1 MTWWMVVLLAC
12 SGDDPAAGS
21 PSTRGS
27 DSQPGAVS
35 TADSAPPSTS
45 DSGDGDTGG
54 STDDSAST
62 NTPTGATAATGL
74 GTDSAPTAHTAD
86 TGPPTALP
94 DSVVAFQLTEP
105 QCLVE
110 VEIPSGTITPVTCG
124 PKGTSFFRWPRLVP
138 DDRGVFP
145 VEGADV
151 VGVAVVQPAAANQVR
166 PFEIL
171 LVDVVSGSVVTLPG
185 GDWAPL
191 SEDAG
196 VHVADI
202 TPVATDR
209 AIVKVTTFPSETH
222 SLQLVD
228 ATGLTPLSAPANEL
242 QVLDRVDD
250 CVWARIDGELGQQCA
265 TGWTPLPASVLDV
278 AQHTD
283 LTATVERVNVD
294 EVELVLT
301 DPSTTAR
308 STAIEIS
315 GDEVVVGVTASGL
328 VSVAEA
334 GQAVWQ
340 WDGVDGT
347 APAPTGAPALHSG
360 RFRSSPD
367 GTLVAYVAGSP
378 GGPYA
383 DNVVLGSGAPS
394 PISCGGSYAYELVF
408 TPEGQAV
415 WLQTGFTVFQL
426 GLCHLDTAT
435 SLPWDASS
443 PELLVPLPRRP

>member
-151 VGVAVVQPAAANQVR
+151 VGVAVVQRGMHLQRRGAKP
-166 PFEIL
+166 
-171 LVDVVSGSVVTLPG
+171 VTG
-185 GDWAPL
+185 
-191 SEDAG
+191 
-196 VHVADI
+196 
-202 TPVATDR
+202 
-209 AIVKVTTFPSETH
+209 
-222 SLQLVD
+222 QLHWE
-228 ATGLTPLSAPANEL
+228 PHR
-242 QVLDRVDD
+242 RV
-250 CVWARIDGELGQQCA
+250 
-265 TGWTPLPASVLDV
+265 
-278 AQHTD
+278 
-283 LTATVERVNVD
+283 
-294 EVELVLT
+294 
-301 DPSTTAR
+301 
-308 STAIEIS
+308 
-315 GDEVVVGVTASGL
+315 
-328 VSVAEA
+328 
-334 GQAVWQ
+334 
-340 WDGVDGT
+340 
-347 APAPTGAPALHSG
+347 
-360 RFRSSPD
+360 
-367 GTLVAYVAGSP
+367 
-378 GGPYA
+378 
-383 DNVVLGSGAPS
+383 
-394 PISCGGSYAYELVF
+394 
-408 TPEGQAV
+408 
-415 WLQTGFTVFQL
+415 
-426 GLCHLDTAT
+426 
-435 SLPWDASS
+435 
-443 PELLVPLPRRP
+443 LPRNRRHCLRAAGAV